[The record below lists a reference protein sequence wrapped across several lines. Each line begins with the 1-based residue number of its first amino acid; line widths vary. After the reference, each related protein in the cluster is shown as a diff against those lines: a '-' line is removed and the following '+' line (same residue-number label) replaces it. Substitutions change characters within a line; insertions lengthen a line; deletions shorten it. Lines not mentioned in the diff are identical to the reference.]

1 MKKLTLQWRIT
12 LLTALILAISSIA
25 LTVAAMANAE
35 QSFVSLIEE
44 TFYNMPPESAL
55 PTEPYSEGTIV
66 AGEAATQA
74 QIAKQSFDLRSI
86 LYCVIFT
93 ALGSVAAYYMAGRA
107 LAPLRKLSESV
118 ATIDEHTLSQRLPAA
133 TAKDEVGALTEGF
146 NGMLTRLDDAF
157 LRQKRFTANAAH
169 ELKTPL
175 ATMKTGVQVL
185 STDKSA
191 TLTDYQEHAKS
202 TLMTVDRMAA
212 VVDDLLLLA
221 SAGENMVH
229 EHEEVLLDVL
239 FEAIQSELALSLERR
254 DMRCTVHCGD
264 LSVAGDASM
273 LYRAFF
279 NLVENACKY
288 GRQGG
293 HIQITAQK
301 VDAEINVSVEDDGP
315 GIAPEHLP
323 YIFDAFYRVDKSRS
337 REMGGSGL
345 GLSIVKS
352 TIEASGG
359 RIIADSDGSSGSKFT
374 VTLPAFISK

>member
-1 MKKLTLQWRIT
+1 
-12 LLTALILAISSIA
+12 
-25 LTVAAMANAE
+25 MANAE

-44 TFYNMPPESAL
+44 TFYIPPENAL
-55 PTEPYSEGTIV
+55 PIEPYPEGTVV
-66 AGEAATQA
+66 AGGAATQA

-86 LYCVIFT
+86 LYCMIFT
-93 ALGSVAAYYMAGRA
+93 ALGSVAAYYVAGKA

-175 ATMKTGVQVL
+175 ATMKTGAQIL
-185 STDKSA
+185 SADESA

-229 EHEEVLLDVL
+229 GQEEVLLDVL

-254 DMRCTVHCGD
+254 DMLCTVHCGD

-301 VDAEINVSVEDDGP
+301 ADAEIAVSVEDDGP

-337 REMGGSGL
+337 RVMGGSGL

-352 TIEASGG
+352 MIEASGG
-359 RIIADSDGSSGSKFT
+359 RIIADSDGSSGSCFT
-374 VTLPAFISK
+374 AIFPAKGAAPTK